1 MNFTRYRKDFPI
13 LTKAKT
19 GRKPFV
25 YLDSAAT
32 SQKPAAVIRA
42 EQDWYEQKNA
52 NPHRGTYAL
61 ADVATGAYER
71 VRTTV
76 AKFIHASSPET
87 IVFTR
92 GTTEGI
98 NLVVQAWAKKNLRRG
113 DTVLLTEMEHH
124 ANIVPWQ
131 LLAQEKGLTLKYWPI
146 DRQGKLALKN
156 FPALLRGVRFLSLV
170 HVSNV
175 LGTIN
180 PVEKIVRA
188 AHRRNIPVLIDAAQ
202 SVPHLPVN
210 LKAIDPDFFAFSSH
224 KMLGPT
230 GVGVLYIKKGRDLE
244 MTPYQAGGDMIEEV
258 HWTHSTFKPAPWKFE
273 AGTQAL
279 AQVAGLGAAIEY
291 LEKIGIKNIRR
302 HEQSLVAHA
311 YRRLSRLPQVRICGP
326 DPRFRS
332 GAISFQV
339 TNMHPHDLATLFDNY
354 GICVRAG
361 HHCAQLLHR
370 KLKLPA
376 TTRISVSV
384 YNTKKEIDYFISTL
398 KAILRQWS
406 RPTTSS

>member
-1 MNFTRYRKDFPI
+1 MNFARYRKDFPI
-13 LTKAKT
+13 LTKAKN
-19 GRKPFV
+19 GRRPFV

-32 SQKPAAVIRA
+32 SQKPLAVIRA
-42 EQDWYEQKNA
+42 EQDWYERKNA

-61 ADVATGAYER
+61 ADVATEAFER

-76 AKFIHASSPET
+76 AQFIHASGPET

-92 GTTEGI
+92 GTTESI
-98 NLVVQAWAKKNLRRG
+98 NLVVHAWARKNLRRG

-131 LLAQEKGLTLKYWPI
+131 LLAQDLGLRIKYWPI
-146 DRQGKLALKN
+146 DRRGQLKMTN
-156 FPALLRGVRFLSLV
+156 FPALLRGVSFLSLV

-202 SVPHLPVN
+202 SVPHLPIN
-210 LKAIDPDFFAFSSH
+210 LRVIDPDFFAFSSH

-258 HWTHSTFKPAPWKFE
+258 NWAQSTFKPAPWKFE

-291 LEKIGIKNIRR
+291 LEKIGLNNIRR
-302 HEQSLVAHA
+302 HEQALLTHA
-311 YRRLSRLPQVRICGP
+311 YRRLSRLPQVNICGP
-326 DPRFRS
+326 EPRFRS

-339 TNMHPHDLATLFDNY
+339 MNMHPHDLATLFDNY

-370 KLKLPA
+370 KLNLPA
-376 TTRISVSV
+376 TTRLSVAL
-384 YNTKKEIDYFISTL
+384 YNTRKEIDYFISSL
-398 KAILRQWS
+398 KEILRQWS
-406 RPTTSS
+406 RPTT